1 MLDVLFI
8 TPTATTNVLKESLG
22 PLLLSTIL
30 RNNEVDTEIL
40 SFARIGDPGKYEEFI
55 TKAVSMITEKE
66 PRILSFYTRCDC
78 YHIML
83 KIAQQVKQ
91 ILGCHI
97 VFAGPQ
103 ADITASETLE
113 EIPWVDYICRGE
125 GETTVYP
132 FFSSLLK
139 GEPELSVAG
148 LVYRTENGVVANPR
162 PELIQDLDTL
172 PIPDYSVFPGEIK
185 VDPKA
190 CFSIDVGRGCPFGCT
205 YCSTKTFWGR
215 KYRLKSPERII
226 QEVKHFHDLFGIN
239 YFAFEHDMFTMNKA
253 QVMELCAMIKELD
266 YKIYWNCSAR
276 VDCIDEE
283 LIRTMADAG
292 MLWIYLGV
300 ETGSPR
306 MQKLVNKNLKLEK
319 LLPMIRFITSCGVRV
334 VTSFIYGFP
343 QETEEDISQTLAL
356 MVDLLGMKN
365 VQVQTHLCA
374 FLPGTALG
382 EEYRDQLTLAQVQ
395 SDQAGDIGFK
405 ENYDFIVEHPRLFLQ
420 CREYRTELRDKLAH
434 FTFFLNVFNT
444 LKPAYLYYAQQYDRD
459 NKIQMYYDFVED
471 YKDILESKE
480 YARDVE
486 KVYRIIAD
494 TRFAKRFESLPRG
507 ALAADVC
514 RLEATRA
521 SVLLGKTSSATE
533 VLSFVPE
540 DLEKCERLEDY
551 AGGWSMV
558 TIARGADRRVQ
569 TLVRRM

>member
-1 MLDVLFI
+1 MLEVLFI

-30 RNNEVDTEIL
+30 REQGVCTEIL
-40 SFARIGDPGKYEEFI
+40 SFARIGDIRKYENFLEN
-55 TKAVSMITEKE
+55 AVTMITEKN

-83 KIAQQVKQ
+83 KIAQRVKAA
-91 ILGCHI
+91 LGCHI

-103 ADITASETLE
+103 ADITATATLE

-139 GEPELSVAG
+139 GKPDLSVAG
-148 LVYRTENGVVANPR
+148 LVYRSQDGIKENPR
-162 PELIQDLDTL
+162 PELIRDLDTL
-172 PIPDYSVFPGEIK
+172 PIPDYSVFPGEIQ

-215 KYRLKSPERII
+215 KYRLKSPERIL
-226 QEVKHFHDLFGIN
+226 QEVKHFHDLFGLN

-253 QVMELCAMIKELD
+253 QVMEICRMIKELD

-276 VDCIDEE
+276 ADCIDEE

-292 MLWIYLGV
+292 MRWIYLGI

-306 MQKLVNKNLKLEK
+306 MQKLVNKNLKLENI
-319 LLPMIRFITSCGVRV
+319 LPLIRYITSCGVRV

-343 QETEEDISQTLAL
+343 QETEEDISLTLDL
-356 MVDLLGMKN
+356 MIELMGMKY
-365 VQVQTHLCA
+365 VQTQSHLCA

-382 EEYRDQLTLAQVQ
+382 EEYRDRLTLAQVQ
-395 SDQAGDIGFK
+395 SDQAGDIGFA

-420 CREYRTELRDKLAH
+420 CREYPTELRNKLAY
-434 FTFFLNVFNT
+434 FTVFLNVFNA
-444 LKPAYLYYAQQYDRD
+444 LKHAYLYYAQQYDRES
-459 NKIQMYYDFVED
+459 KIQMYFDFVED
-471 YKDILESKE
+471 YKDFLSTPKRDIEKFYMIL
-480 YARDVE
+480 
-486 KVYRIIAD
+486 AD
-494 TRFAKRFESLPRG
+494 GRFSKRFESMPLG
-507 ALAADVC
+507 FFASEVC
-514 RLEATRA
+514 RLEAARA
-521 SVLLGKTSSATE
+521 SVVLRLTSTVTE
-533 VLSFVPE
+533 VVSFSTE
-540 DLEKCERLEDY
+540 DLEKCERLEDCPHN
-551 AGGWSMV
+551 WSMV
-558 TIARGADRRVQ
+558 TISRGVDGRIQ
-569 TLVRRM
+569 TSVRRM